1 MIERQQQPTW
11 SGEPPAPPGSLPE
24 ESGDDPPEP
33 TVPGIPL
40 QRVVVDDEPTLFG
53 LPAEVGGD
61 EVAPDAVAPIRLVKV
76 RRADPVAG
84 FLLVLAGLA
93 AAASV
98 WLPWQGGAT
107 DTGLSLVRRGLE
119 TAGSDIRTLGP
130 SGQWQ
135 PLAIVL
141 GGGVLFLL
149 GVLMFGPARTHRFSG
164 VLALV
169 VAGGAAAAVLFRVA
183 EAGWRVDRGDLGLW
197 CAVAVAGLGLLG
209 ALKAML
215 TAPRV
220 TPRWRATVPE

>member
-24 ESGDDPPEP
+24 ESSDDPPEP

-61 EVAPDAVAPIRLVKV
+61 EVAPDTVAPIRLVKV

-98 WLPWQGGAT
+98 WLPWRGGAS

-119 TAGSDIRTLGP
+119 TAGSDIRALGP
-130 SGQWQ
+130 SGLWQ

-141 GGGVLFLL
+141 GGSVLFLL
-149 GVLMFGPARTHRFSG
+149 GVLMFGPARTHRLSG

-183 EAGWRVDRGDLGLW
+183 EAGWHVDREDLGLW

-220 TPRWRATVPE
+220 TPRWRATVSE